1 MTNWHYLIQI
11 FKQEV
16 SEGIQPTDL
25 ADAAWLAAQWGNF
38 AADLAQTDNEKKP
51 SLQLSGPISIADE
64 IESLKV
70 ATLY

>member
-1 MTNWHYLIQI
+1 MTNWHYLIKI

-38 AADLAQTDNEKKP
+38 AADSAQTDSGKKL
-51 SLQLSGPISIADE
+51 SLQPSVPSTAD
-64 IESLKV
+64 
-70 ATLY
+70 